1 MKIYTITL
9 NPAFDLHASAKKLE
23 IGHENL
29 AEMTSRDAG
38 GKGINISRALCANG
52 VENTAIVVL
61 GQENGA
67 DFRALL
73 DEYGVNYIAV
83 EKQGRIRENLTMH
96 TDGGETRISFSGFS
110 LDSSVLR
117 EIKSLIDCDKYTVV
131 TFTGSVPCGISISDC
146 KKFLIELRA
155 CGAKVVVDS
164 KSFSPDDLIE
174 VKPWLIKPN
183 GEEISAYLKRDIADF
198 SDCADAACAL
208 CDKGIENVM
217 VSLGERGAML
227 INSNFSAVA
236 EPPTISAIST
246 VGAGDSTLAGF
257 ISAYIEGADDG
268 EMLSRAVA
276 FGSAACLL
284 DGTAPPHSSSVAEL
298 SEKIK
303 ITSL

>member
-83 EKQGRIRENLTMH
+83 EKQGRIRENLTLH
-96 TDGGETRISFSGFS
+96 IDGGETRISFSGFS
-110 LDSSVLR
+110 LDKKVLD
-117 EIKSLIDCDKYTVV
+117 EVKSLIDCDKDTVV

-164 KSFSPDDLIE
+164 KSFSLDDLIE

-183 GEEISAYLKRDIADF
+183 GEEISAYLEREVIDF
-198 SDCADAACAL
+198 TDCAEDARAL
-208 CDKGIENVM
+208 CERGIDNVM
-217 VSLGERGAML
+217 VSLGKLGAL
-227 INSNFSAVA
+227 LVTKASEIVA
-236 EPPTISAIST
+236 TPPRVTALSTI
-246 VGAGDSTLAGF
+246 GAGDSTIAGF
-257 ISAYIEGADDG
+257 ISAYSEGESDL
-268 EMLSRAVA
+268 ECLCRAVS
-276 FGSAACLL
+276 FGTAACLSE
-284 DGTAPPHSSSVAEL
+284 GTVPPMPEEIVKIYKSV
-298 SEKIK
+298 I
-303 ITSL
+303 I